1 MTPYV
6 KLPDQ
11 RIKLDKTSRGVWRIT
26 QTAQVRIQAGFNYK
40 IIGTYYARNR
50 CAVLG
55 SIYVVTI
62 EIREGKNL
70 KSVSYDVDTTN
81 VVTRIMP
88 TGETS
93 KGKTLY
99 LPEVYVDSPHINDYP
114 HPKWIELKVSEAK
127 ESDKLSKNRC
137 YTKMR
142 QAAQA
147 EYAKGCDQPAVTLTV
162 DFINLYDTE
171 EYKDYGFLQNIFL
184 GDSVRVISK
193 RLGLSVSM
201 RMTQYTYDCLKKQY
215 TDMTLGTV
223 ADTLAD
229 NTITARQLPTGII
242 SGSKLAIN
250 SVGTGALQDGA
261 VKSANIDVAAIET
274 AHIQEA
280 AIATAHIADLA
291 VTSAKI
297 ADEAVTN
304 AKIQNASIDNANIV
318 DATIEG
324 AKIKDAAVSSAKIAE
339 AAITRAKIANLAVGT
354 GQIDD
359 LAVNA
364 AKIADGAITNAKIA
378 NLAVDT
384 AQIALGAITA
394 ALIQQGAVGTAQIA
408 DASITEGKIVS
419 LNADVIQSGTLATER
434 LIITGT
440 DGLVYEINAQSGMLT
455 AQELTQDKY
464 KQQLSGTVLV
474 ARSVTAEQIAAATIT
489 ANEILAG
496 SITGDRIAANTIEGS
511 NIKAGTITTSHV
523 AADFGEQQTCPPI
536 GV

>member
-1 MTPYV
+1 M
-6 KLPDQ
+6 
-11 RIKLDKTSRGVWRIT
+11 
-26 QTAQVRIQAGFNYK
+26 
-40 IIGTYYARNR
+40 
-50 CAVLG
+50 
-55 SIYVVTI
+55 
-62 EIREGKNL
+62 
-70 KSVSYDVDTTN
+70 
-81 VVTRIMP
+81 
-88 TGETS
+88 
-93 KGKTLY
+93 
-99 LPEVYVDSPHINDYP
+99 
-114 HPKWIELKVSEAK
+114 
-127 ESDKLSKNRC
+127 
-137 YTKMR
+137 
-142 QAAQA
+142 
-147 EYAKGCDQPAVTLTV
+147 
-162 DFINLYDTE
+162 
-171 EYKDYGFLQNIFL
+171 
-184 GDSVRVISK
+184 
-193 RLGLSVSM
+193 
-201 RMTQYTYDCLKKQY
+201 
-215 TDMTLGTV
+215 
-223 ADTLAD
+223 
-229 NTITARQLPTGII
+229 
-242 SGSKLAIN
+242 
-250 SVGTGALQDGA
+250 
-261 VKSANIDVAAIET
+261 AAIET

-304 AKIQNASIDNANIV
+304 AKIQNASIDNAKIV

-324 AKIKDAAVSSAKIAE
+324 AKIKDAAVSSVKIAD

-408 DASITEGKIVS
+408 DASITEGKIVF

-434 LIITGT
+434 LIITGN
-440 DGLVYEINAQSGMLT
+440 DGLVYEINAQSGTLT
-455 AQELTQDKY
+455 AQELTQDNY

-523 AADFGEQQTCPPI
+523 AANFGEQLDLSSNAGINLRVQAINEDIDELKETSVASVSVQYALSSSSSTAPSSGWSATAPPWEDGKYMWQKTVTTYADGSTSESAATCLSGAKGRDATVLRI
-536 GV
+536 DSSRGTVFKNNAVATVLTAVIYHGSQRITDISALRSAFGAGAYLQWKWQRLNDSTFGVISASDSRLSQDGFCLTLSPADVDVKVTFMCELITD